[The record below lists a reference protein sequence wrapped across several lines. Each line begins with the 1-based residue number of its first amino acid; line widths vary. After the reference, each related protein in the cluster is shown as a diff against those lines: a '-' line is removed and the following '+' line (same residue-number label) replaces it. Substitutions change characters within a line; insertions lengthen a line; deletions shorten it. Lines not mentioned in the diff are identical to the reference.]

1 MAETMMKNTYFQTL
15 NSDDLIS
22 LVGVNDQYL
31 KLIQDYFDVELT
43 NQGDGI
49 SLKGLEPDVLL
60 VEQLLKSLSNLIS
73 QCVKIN
79 GSDVMSAIKMAQKG
93 TLDYFEDLYQKIL
106 IRDAKGKPIRIKNLS
121 QAHYVEAIKHHDV
134 VFGIGPAGTG
144 KTYLA
149 VIMAISAFKRGEVE
163 RIILTRPAVEAGENL
178 GFLPGDLK
186 DKIDPYL
193 RPIYDALYAIFG
205 TEATNR
211 LMEREIIEIAPL
223 AYMRGRT
230 LDSAFVILDEA
241 QNTTRSQMKMFLT
254 RLGFDSKMIVNGDI
268 TQVDLP
274 YNAKSG
280 LIEAK
285 QRLQDISAIKFV
297 NFSANDVVRN
307 PVVTKIIEAYE
318 KNEEQE

>member
-1 MAETMMKNTYFQTL
+1 MQNSYFETANA
-15 NSDDLIS
+15 DDLIS
-22 LVGVNDQYL
+22 LVGVNDQHL
-31 KLIQDYFDVELT
+31 NLIQDYFDVEIT
-43 NQGDGI
+43 NQGDSIRLSGQQ
-49 SLKGLEPDVLL
+49 SDVQL
-60 VEQLLKSLSNLIS
+60 VDELLKSLSNLIK
-73 QCVKIN
+73 QRVKIN

-93 TLDYFEDLYQKIL
+93 TLEYFEDLYQKIL

-121 QAHYVEAIKHHDV
+121 QAKYVEAIKHHDV

-268 TQVDLP
+268 TQIDLP

-280 LIEAK
+280 LVEAK
-285 QRLQDISAIKFV
+285 QRLQGINAIKFI
-297 NFSANDVVRN
+297 NFSASDVVRN

-318 KNEEQE
+318 KNEEQN